1 MATLVHY
8 FPFKNGAFT
17 DVAGNI
23 TLSKQ
28 GTQDI
33 VHAVING
40 VDMLHF
46 QGDDVRLN
54 LLGGDTIEGDWS
66 VAFRLRLANNQ
77 TDDFPYPLSLPGV
90 QLWLEKYESGG
101 SKKIWLA
108 INHYGGDA
116 NTSNTAGSTDLEMT
130 LPSGVDYDKFDMS
143 IVITVSTASGLE
155 VYINTQAGAQ
165 TNTDSVPWLNL
176 AQGTTHN
183 NAWPPWPAFIGA
195 GRNSWEGG
203 PVYIGDFAIFQGV
216 LTEEERADIWA
227 DGESS
232 PLTVCVTDPE
242 AYPLLCP
249 PEEPPFVDWVADVDL
264 TAAQEYWALEIDD
277 TVLDAIRIPISSW
290 QGTLQLERASYA
302 QAVIPSALPWVD
314 AVKARSAG
322 DLIIYRGVRHPDGT
336 TQEAEMA
343 RAPIQQVQLDQ
354 GPINATMTVS
364 GYRTRPAP
372 QQILVRPLQ
381 NVRSQSS
388 GAGGTRFRSDIDWFL
403 RPGHQ
408 ATARG
413 TSIRADYINYYVTGG
428 QAYMDVGQRRAAAN
442 PGIAVGQ
449 SIASGP
455 ALVPSVGVSVSLTDG
470 QSAAAGRVLVPDTG
484 A

>member
-1 MATLVHY
+1 MSLIHY
-8 FPFKNGAFT
+8 WPLNEESGSVAADAVGDMDAAVVNGAGTVVTGLLGNARDFSLGSDGNKGHLVLYDGAAQTASLSAWSLSCWVKTGASTGSGNKRLWFFFDSLFT
-17 DVAGNI
+17 
-23 TLSKQ
+23 T
-28 GTQDI
+28 
-33 VHAVING
+33 NG
-40 VDMLHF
+40 VSTRISSNMLEIQVDLYGPAHWI
-46 QGDDVRLN
+46 G
-54 LLGGDTIEGDWS
+54 
-66 VAFRLRLANNQ
+66 
-77 TDDFPYPLSLPGV
+77 
-90 QLWLEKYESGG
+90 QLWTDSVNFGDGG
-101 SKKIWLA
+101 WHLIVVRCDGS
-108 INHYGGDA
+108 
-116 NTSNTAGSTDLEMT
+116 STDLVIDNVV
-130 LPSGVDYDKFDMS
+130 VDTINQAAPLLLKSNHSYFGSEEAASSWLDMAADDLAVFDHELS
-143 IVITVSTASGLE
+143 DVEIAGLW
-155 VYINTQAGAQ
+155 NG
-165 TNTDSVPWLNL
+165 
-176 AQGTTHN
+176 
-183 NAWPPWPAFIGA
+183 GA
-195 GRNSWEGG
+195 GNPAQE
-203 PVYIGDFAIFQGV
+203 PQ
-216 LTEEERADIWA
+216 
-227 DGESS
+227 
-232 PLTVCVTDPE
+232 
-242 AYPLLCP
+242 
-249 PEEPPFVDWVADVDL
+249 EPPPPFEDWAEDIDPI
-264 TAAQEYWALEIDD
+264 TSQEYYALEIDD
-277 TVLDAIRIPISSW
+277 GILSAVRIPISSW

-343 RAPIQQVQLDQ
+343 RAPIQQVRLDQ

-388 GAGGTRFRSDIDWFL
+388 GAGGIRFRSDIDWFL